1 MADYKTIK
9 GYKVVSYATDPTTQ
23 QTGRVWYNTT
33 GSALKYS
40 ENAATAA
47 WASATA
53 TPTAL
58 RNGGCAGTATAAL
71 TFGGAAPGNV
81 DVTFEYDG
89 TTWTSGG
96 TYPISQDR
104 ASGFGTQTAALGA
117 AGNEPPR
124 TTTSNTYNGSSWTA
138 GPTINTARS
147 GAPAFGTQTAAVMA
161 GGWTDPTRVATV
173 EEFNGTAWSEETAMP
188 AVKADGGGGGS
199 STAGL
204 SFLGTYTPGAGGRT
218 TASYAYNGS
227 SWTVTNACNTA
238 RSGCG
243 GGGTAPTTTMTYG
256 GEPPGY
262 FAGTEQFN
270 GTSWSEVAD
279 LATGRQGVFVP
290 LSQATQQAQLCIMGD
305 TGTALTTV
313 EEWNGSPRPTK
324 TVTVS

>member
-1 MADYKTIK
+1 MATYIGIK
-9 GYKVVSYATDPTTQ
+9 GVEIQTIAGDPANPIAGQ
-23 QTGRVWYNTT
+23 VWYNTT
-33 GSALKYS
+33 ANTLKGYG
-40 ENAATAA
+40 AQGAAA
-47 WASATA
+47 WSSGTA

-58 RNGGCAGTATAAL
+58 RDGGLAGTATAAL

-81 DVTFEYDG
+81 DSTFEYDG
-89 TTWTSGG
+89 TSWTSGG
-96 TYPISQDR
+96 AYPISQDR

-124 TTTSNTYNGSSWTA
+124 TDTSNTYNGSSWTA
-138 GPTINTARS
+138 GPTVNTARS

-161 GGWTDPTRVATV
+161 GGWTDPTRIALA

-218 TASYAYNGS
+218 TASFAYNGS
-227 SWTVTNACNTA
+227 SWTATNSCNTA

-262 FAGTEQFN
+262 FAGTEQFD
-270 GTSWSEVAD
+270 GTSWTEVAD
-279 LATGRQGVFVP
+279 LSTGRQGVFVP
-290 LSQATQQAQLCIMGD
+290 LSQATQAAQLCIMGD

-313 EEWNGSPRPTK
+313 EEWSTADATK
-324 TVTVS
+324 TFTSS